1 MEENLKTSIFNPK
14 DKLNESTNFNQVIYL
29 GYVPN
34 EKKALVKKNNCFYDK
49 NIYRW
54 YTYEGNIKMIQDFSK
69 RKIDFWDLMNDL
81 GLAYDKEEKC
91 WYTYESNEKIDKK
104 HFL

>member
-1 MEENLKTSIFNPK
+1 
-14 DKLNESTNFNQVIYL
+14 
-29 GYVPN
+29 
-34 EKKALVKKNNCFYDK
+34 
-49 NIYRW
+49 
-54 YTYEGNIKMIQDFSK
+54 MIQDFSK

>member
-1 MEENLKTSIFNPK
+1 M
-14 DKLNESTNFNQVIYL
+14 
-29 GYVPN
+29 
-34 EKKALVKKNNCFYDK
+34 NNCFYDK
-49 NIYRW
+49 NKYRW
-54 YTYEGNIKMIQDFSK
+54 YTYEGNTKMIQDFSK